1 MICRE
6 LAGHESIDISSNYYA
21 NLSTVVESA
30 AYEAYYMGRDE
41 VTFEGSLE
49 LRLHVPGNAFRIKD
63 GYCDAEHIG
72 DGDISECMKNY
83 SRSGKFAECHECRH
97 FYPDGESLRLKVQ
110 KNAKDKVDA
119 DGLFLMKVIEQV
131 RKGNG
136 ARTPQ
141 TTE

>member
-1 MICRE
+1 
-6 LAGHESIDISSNYYA
+6 
-21 NLSTVVESA
+21 
-30 AYEAYYMGRDE
+30 MGRDE
-41 VTFEGSLE
+41 VTLDGSME
-49 LRLHVPGNAFRIKD
+49 IKLHVPGGAYRING

-136 ARTPQ
+136 AQEEIEQALLRLQ
-141 TTE
+141 NSSADYRNVLSRDWKGAR

>member
-1 MICRE
+1 
-6 LAGHESIDISSNYYA
+6 
-21 NLSTVVESA
+21 
-30 AYEAYYMGRDE
+30 MGRDE

-83 SRSGKFAECHECRH
+83 SRSGRFAECHECSH
-97 FYPDGESLRLKVQ
+97 FYPDGDNLRLKMK

-136 ARTPQ
+136 AQEDIEQALLRLQ
-141 TTE
+141 NSSADYRNVLSRDWKGAR